1 MEEQTDWEGL
11 KNLVVKILIPAIVG
25 VGINIAVTSR
35 KKTMSVIN
43 IIMSLFVGV
52 GTAWLLS
59 GVVLHNVSEMWQPPV
74 IALLAISGEKIANW
88 IIYKWNVD
96 KFIESLI
103 EWYRK

>member
-1 MEEQTDWEGL
+1 MEELGNEL

-35 KKTMSVIN
+35 KKTMSIFN
-43 IIMSLFVGV
+43 IITSLIVGV
-52 GTAWLLS
+52 SVAWLMS
-59 GVVLHNVSEMWQPPV
+59 GVVLNNVSEVWQPPV

-88 IIYKWNVD
+88 VIYKWNVD
-96 KFIESLI
+96 KIIESLI